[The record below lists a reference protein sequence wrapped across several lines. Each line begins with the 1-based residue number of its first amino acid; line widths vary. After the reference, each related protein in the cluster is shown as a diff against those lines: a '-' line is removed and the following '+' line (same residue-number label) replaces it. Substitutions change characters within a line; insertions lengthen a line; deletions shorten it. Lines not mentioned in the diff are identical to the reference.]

1 MNPHPICRTEK
12 RMTLVPSVSAVPGV
26 GEMDR
31 DLHYA
36 RGNFATL
43 FQGSPAILCII
54 QLNGLRYCEINE
66 AYEQRTGY
74 RRHEVLG
81 QDSLKLGLW
90 SNSEDRDSIFRELV
104 AQGRIHGHQKVFQT
118 KTGEP
123 LTTILSAEIIQFEGR
138 PCALVVA
145 EDISSLQRAEEAR
158 LDLAQLLIG
167 GQEAESKRVGQEL
180 HDSIGQSVAMLSIDF
195 ERTRRSLTNLS
206 PDSDARLA
214 ILSDKLKD
222 LGKDVANL
230 SHRLHSSKLELL
242 GLAVA
247 VRGLVR
253 EFSEQ
258 YQVRAC
264 CRCSAVPDGLSAE
277 MSLCFFRVVQEALHN
292 IAKHSRAGTIDIE
305 LDGSSGFLRLN
316 IADDGVGFVQNSARP
331 GLGLIS
337 MRERLHLIGGKLLV
351 TSEPGSGT
359 RVEAIVPI
367 TQASPA
373 IVPTRCSRSR
383 DEYQA
388 FRIPRFVDDCSD
400 FDGQEVVS
408 QIAVLDRT

>member
-1 MNPHPICRTEK
+1 MNPHPIRRTEK

-81 QDSLKLGLW
+81 QDSLNWGLW
-90 SNSEDRDSIFRELV
+90 SNVEDRDSIFQELV
-104 AQGRIHGHQKVFQT
+104 AQGRIHRHQKVFQT
-118 KTGEP
+118 KTGGP

-180 HDSIGQSVAMLSIDF
+180 HDNIGQSVAMLSIDF

-206 PDSDARLA
+206 PNTDARLA

-247 VRGLVR
+247 ARGLVR

-258 YQVRAC
+258 YQVRV
-264 CRCSAVPDGLSAE
+264 RCSCFDVPNDLSAE
-277 MSLCFFRVVQEALHN
+277 MSLCFFRVMQEALHN

-305 LDGSSGFLRLN
+305 LDGAAGFLRLN
-316 IADDGVGFVQNSARP
+316 ISDDGVGFVQDGAKP

-337 MRERLHLIGGKLLV
+337 MRERLHLIGGKLLI
-351 TSEPGSGT
+351 TSKPGSGT
-359 RVEAIVPI
+359 RVEAIVSI
-367 TQASPA
+367 AKASPA
-373 IVPTRCSRSR
+373 IVQTRRSRSR
-383 DEYQA
+383 LLGS
-388 FRIPRFVDDCSD
+388 FH
-400 FDGQEVVS
+400 
-408 QIAVLDRT
+408 

>member
-1 MNPHPICRTEK
+1 
-12 RMTLVPSVSAVPGV
+12 MTLVPNVSAVPGV

-43 FQGSPAILCII
+43 FQGSPSILCII

-74 RRHEVLG
+74 RRQEVLG
-81 QDSLKLGLW
+81 QNSLELGLW
-90 SNSEDRDSIFRELV
+90 SNIEDRDSIFREMV
-104 AQGRIHGHQKVFQT
+104 AQGRIQRHQKVFQT

-123 LTTILSAEIIQFEGR
+123 LTTILSAEIIQFDGR

-158 LDLAQLLIG
+158 LDLAQRLIG
-167 GQEAESKRVGQEL
+167 GQEVESKRVGQEL

-206 PDSDARLA
+206 PDTDARLA

-222 LGKDVANL
+222 LGKDVAHL

-258 YQVRAC
+258 YQVRV
-264 CRCSAVPDGLSAE
+264 RCSCFDVPNDLPTE
-277 MSLCFFRVVQEALHN
+277 MSLCFFRVMQEALHN
-292 IAKHSRAGTIDIE
+292 IAKHSGATTIDIG
-305 LDGSSGFLRLN
+305 LDGASGFLRLN
-316 IADDGVGFVQNSARP
+316 ISDDGVGFVQDGVTP
-331 GLGLIS
+331 GLGLLS
-337 MRERLHLIGGKLLV
+337 MRERLHLIGGKLLI
-351 TSEPGSGT
+351 TSKPGSGT
-359 RVEAIVPI
+359 RVEAIVSI
-367 TQASPA
+367 AKASAA
-373 IVPTRCSRSR
+373 IQQTRRSRSR
-383 DEYQA
+383 LLGSL
-388 FRIPRFVDDCSD
+388 C
-400 FDGQEVVS
+400 
-408 QIAVLDRT
+408 

>member
-1 MNPHPICRTEK
+1 MNAYPIRRTEK
-12 RMTLVPSVSAVPGV
+12 RITLVSSVSAVTGTDD
-26 GEMDR
+26 MDR
-31 DLHYA
+31 DLLYA
-36 RGNFATL
+36 RENFATM
-43 FQGSPAILCII
+43 FEGSPAILCII

-74 RRHEVLG
+74 RRHEVIG

-214 ILSDKLKD
+214 ILSDKLKE

-258 YQVRAC
+258 YQVRV
-264 CRCSAVPDGLSAE
+264 RCNCFDVPDDLPAE
-277 MSLCFFRVVQEALHN
+277 MSLCFFRVMQEALHN
-292 IAKHSRAGTIDIE
+292 IAKHSRAATIDIE
-305 LDGSSGFLRLN
+305 LDGASGFLRLS
-316 IADDGVGFVQNSARP
+316 ISDDGVGFVQDGATP

-337 MRERLHLIGGKLLV
+337 MRERLHLIGGKLLI
-351 TSEPGSGT
+351 TSKPGSGT
-359 RVEAIVPI
+359 RVEVIVSLAK
-367 TQASPA
+367 ASPA
-373 IVPTRCSRSR
+373 IEQTRRPRSHLLGS
-383 DEYQA
+383 
-388 FRIPRFVDDCSD
+388 FC
-400 FDGQEVVS
+400 
-408 QIAVLDRT
+408 

>member
-1 MNPHPICRTEK
+1 MNPHPIRRTEK
-12 RMTLVPSVSAVPGV
+12 RITLVSSASAVIGAD
-26 GEMDR
+26 ETDR
-31 DLHYA
+31 DLLYA
-36 RGNFATL
+36 RENFATL

-54 QLNGLRYCEINE
+54 ELNGLRYCEINE

-90 SNSEDRDSIFRELV
+90 SNDEDRDSIFRELV
-104 AQGRIHGHQKVFQT
+104 AQGRIHRHQKVFQT

-145 EDISSLQRAEEAR
+145 EDISGLQRTEEAR

-206 PDSDARLA
+206 PDTDARLA
-214 ILSDKLKD
+214 ILSAKLKD

-258 YQVRAC
+258 YQVRAR
-264 CRCSAVPDGLSAE
+264 CRCSAVPDDLSAE

-292 IAKHSRAGTIDIE
+292 IAKHSRAATIDIE

-359 RVEAIVPI
+359 RVEASVPI
-367 TQASPA
+367 AKADRA
-373 IVPTRCSRSR
+373 IEHTRRRSSRLLGS
-383 DEYQA
+383 
-388 FRIPRFVDDCSD
+388 FC
-400 FDGQEVVS
+400 
-408 QIAVLDRT
+408 